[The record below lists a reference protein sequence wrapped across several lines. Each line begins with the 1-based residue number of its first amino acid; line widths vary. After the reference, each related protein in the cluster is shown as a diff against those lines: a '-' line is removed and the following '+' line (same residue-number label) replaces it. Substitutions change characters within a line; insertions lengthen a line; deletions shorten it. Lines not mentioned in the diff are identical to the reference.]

1 LLSQQGFSLLELLLA
16 VVLVSVLLYG
26 IGTLMTMASTQS
38 ESLTNRIQSEAEIN
52 EISFYLKH
60 VLSMGV
66 NVEYIPG
73 ADLNNTSGSGTYE
86 NTGWVRGDYDFAS
99 TFNPATASSSIDT
112 IGFFLRDNLQ
122 SDYTGA
128 APAPAIRYLPTGIY
142 FQRPTPRTY
151 GVLYIDLGQPQS
163 GGLVAISPTPDDL
176 WFGSIVDFKAT
187 EAESIPF
194 DVNNPDINQI
204 TSVRR
209 RLSSVTFKV
218 TVREYLPKG
227 NDARAYTWCP
237 PTSMAAAQCQ
247 TASSYRDVERVIRIV
262 FRNNVIGFS
271 TAQMAVTSETP
282 TALRNVRRPL
292 NRRPFDLIYFLKPS
306 YPSGQ
311 LKRN

>member
-1 LLSQQGFSLLELLLA
+1 MELLLA

-26 IGTLMTMASTQS
+26 IGTLMNIAATQN
-38 ESLTNRIQSEAEIN
+38 ESLTNRIQSEAAVN

-66 NVEYIPG
+66 NIEYIPG
-73 ADLNNTSGSGTYE
+73 ANLNNTSGTGAFE
-86 NTGWVRGDYDFAS
+86 NIGWVRGDYDFAS
-99 TFNPATASSSIDT
+99 TFNPATATASVDT

-128 APAPAIRYLPTGIY
+128 VPAPAARYYPTGIY
-142 FQRPTPRTY
+142 FQRPTARTY
-151 GVLYIDLGQPQS
+151 GILYIDLGQSQA
-163 GGLVAISPTPDDL
+163 GGTVTVSPTRDDL
-176 WFGSIVDFKAT
+176 WFGSIVDFKAI
-187 EAESIPF
+187 EAEAIPF
-194 DVNNPDINQI
+194 DVNNPDIDQN
-204 TSVRR
+204 TSARR

-237 PTSMAAAQCQ
+237 PTSMTTPQCL
-247 TASSYRDVERVIRIV
+247 TTSPYRDVERVIRIV
-262 FRNNVIGFS
+262 FRNNIIGFS
-271 TAQMAVTSETP
+271 TAQMQLTGETP
-282 TALRNVRRPL
+282 TALRNIRRPM
-292 NRRPFDLIYFLKPS
+292 NRRPFDLVYFLKPS